1 MSAPLTPWGHHVGR
15 YAAALLQRLEE
26 WGGDAYLGQ
35 LRGACRDDRRYWP
48 GQRGGFERT
57 FAVALLEA
65 LGRGLL
71 TVEPELDEAGRQTG
85 EAHVRLHRPA
95 APEAPA

>member
-1 MSAPLTPWGHHVGR
+1 VSAPPTPWGHHGGR
-15 YAAALLQRLEE
+15 YAALLAQLEE

-35 LRGACRDDRRYWP
+35 LRGACRNDRRYWP
-48 GQRGGFERT
+48 GPRGFERT

-71 TVEPELDEAGRQTG
+71 TVEPELDEDDRQTG
-85 EAHVRLHRPA
+85 EAHVRLHRPT
-95 APEAPA
+95 EVTR